1 MHRARALIVV
11 LAAIASAAAADDVLG
26 GLVRNAWYWQARA
39 RSDKA
44 DDAWKQVLEVAP
56 DNPEALAAVGGFNA
70 RAGRMQQA
78 REMLSRLEKVAPA
91 HPDVAV
97 LRRQIELGPRFVAL
111 LSEARKQVH
120 EGHAAEGAAMYRELF
135 GPAGPPGDL
144 ALEYYQTVGGAP
156 GGWQEARDGLRR
168 LARRAPAE
176 VRYRLALAKLL
187 TYRDETRREGVGML
201 AVLARDPTI
210 GKDAAASWRQALL
223 WLSPTDRDVPLFRE
237 WLKGHPRDAE
247 VARHLE
253 RARNATI
260 IRDGFAA
267 LDRGDLRE
275 AQRLFDL
282 AGNDPDAVYGRTLIA
297 GRRAAQAKK
306 SGFAALERGDLT
318 AAESYFRSI
327 PPDADTR
334 LGLALVL
341 QKQAAQA
348 SRKEDFQKA
357 RDLLERARRLAPERR
372 DVWERQ
378 LQSVVFWSRLRDARI
393 ARDDGRDNDAE
404 ASLRAAI
411 DGALPEEA
419 WHARLALANLMM
431 ESGRPGEAEAN
442 LRAVLAAVPDQPV
455 ALRALASLLV
465 RQQRFE
471 EAIPLNDR
479 LLKVAPQ
486 SAYRSGWLRAE
497 SLRAAAAKSRQV
509 HDLLRAREQLSQ
521 ARDADAS
528 DVWVLHDLANVQLQL
543 NALPEAENVLA
554 ALLRAAP
561 DLPEARV
568 TQARVLAAR
577 RQDVQALA
585 ILRALS
591 PPPRDPAVLAL
602 RRRLEF
608 QVRIPPALEL
618 AITGRREEAV
628 RELEALEAEA
638 RGQPELVAQL
648 AVAWS
653 KLGNRPK
660 AVELMRDAMARAPAA
675 TRAARLE
682 LASTLLD
689 AGDDAFLG
697 EILRGL
703 EQDPS
708 LTPTERRSLGELRV
722 GHAVR
727 LADRQ
732 RDEGNLKGAEAS
744 LRAALRDYPRD
755 PLLLGALARAREQ
768 DGDAESAHALYLE
781 VLRSIPDDSDAL
793 RGAVDTA
800 IARGD
805 LDEARALLRS
815 AGAGAGR
822 PDDPRLLQL
831 AAHLAEREGDDP
843 EAMRLLRRA
852 STLARTEIFR
862 SAQFPQEGIGRA
874 LAVEGTP
881 RRAAQTDP
889 EVLHAQ
895 IARDM
900 QRIESRHRP
909 AIGGDFAVRQRE
921 GEQGLSALTE
931 VRGAAN
937 VEVPIALVG
946 RLTLRISEVQLDAGP
961 VAVSAG
967 PRFGTGA
974 PAGTGPQRALGTE
987 LHATYESRHFVGDVG
1002 VTPLGFQVLAA
1013 VGGVR
1018 LRGNLGPLFISA
1030 EASSRSVTESFVS
1043 MASARDP
1050 ATGKLWGGVL
1060 LQGGRLD
1067 LSLNGRMGSIYA
1079 FGEGGRLIGLRVLD
1093 NTRFAGG
1100 GGAELS
1106 VGAGPLGEFRLGP
1119 SFTSLTFQNNER
1131 FFTFGHGGYFSPQ
1144 RFFHGAAVFRWQRAG
1159 GLRWDAAAEPG
1170 YDWYQEAHALVFPLA
1185 PDGSFYAGKTEG
1197 GFSFNARAF
1206 LGVGLGGGFE
1216 LGLSGALQR
1225 APEFREMRA
1234 AIILRAGGL

>member
-1 MHRARALIVV
+1 
-11 LAAIASAAAADDVLG
+11 
-26 GLVRNAWYWQARA
+26 
-39 RSDKA
+39 
-44 DDAWKQVLEVAP
+44 
-56 DNPEALAAVGGFNA
+56 
-70 RAGRMQQA
+70 
-78 REMLSRLEKVAPA
+78 
-91 HPDVAV
+91 
-97 LRRQIELGPRFVAL
+97 
-111 LSEARKQVH
+111 
-120 EGHAAEGAAMYRELF
+120 
-135 GPAGPPGDL
+135 
-144 ALEYYQTVGGAP
+144 VGGAP

-168 LARRAPAE
+168 LVRRAPGE

-210 GKDAAASWRQALL
+210 GKDAATSWRQALL

-237 WLKGHPRDAE
+237 WLKAHPRDAE

-282 AGNDPDAVYGRTLIA
+282 AGNDPDAVHGRTLIA

-306 SGFAALERGDLT
+306 SGFAALARGDLT
-318 AAESYFRSI
+318 AAEAYFRSI

-348 SRKEDFQKA
+348 SRKEDFQRA

-378 LQSVVFWSRLRDARI
+378 LQSVVFWSRLRDASI

-411 DGALPEEA
+411 DGALAEEA

-442 LRAVLAAVPDQPV
+442 LRAVLGAVPDQPV

-497 SLRAAAAKSRQV
+497 SLRAAAAKSRQA
-509 HDLLRAREQLSQ
+509 HDLLRAREQLTQ

-528 DVWVLHDLANVQLQL
+528 DVWVLHDLANVLLQL
-543 NALPEAENVLA
+543 NALPEAENALA

-561 DLPEARV
+561 ELPEARV

-591 PPPRDPAVLAL
+591 PPSRDPAVLAL

-732 RDEGNLKGAEAS
+732 RDEGNLRGAIRFCSALWPGHAS
-744 LRAALRDYPRD
+744 RMATPTAPTRSTSRCFAPFQTTATRC
-755 PLLLGALARAREQ
+755 GE
-768 DGDAESAHALYLE
+768 
-781 VLRSIPDDSDAL
+781 RSIPRSRA
-793 RGAVDTA
+793 A
-800 IARGD
+800 ISTKPGRSCA
-805 LDEARALLRS
+805 ARAQAQAVRTIRACCSSPPISPSAKATTRRRCGSCVALPRS
-815 AGAGAGR
+815 RERRSSGR
-822 PDDPRLLQL
+822 RKFP
-831 AAHLAEREGDDP
+831 
-843 EAMRLLRRA
+843 RRA
-852 STLARTEIFR
+852 SGVPSPSRERPGGLPRPTRRCCMRR
-862 SAQFPQEGIGRA
+862 SP
-874 LAVEGTP
+874 GTCSAS
-881 RRAAQTDP
+881 RAATVP
-889 EVLHAQ
+889 PSAATSPSGSERA
-895 IARDM
+895 
-900 QRIESRHRP
+900 SR
-909 AIGGDFAVRQRE
+909 A
-921 GEQGLSALTE
+921 
-931 VRGAAN
+931 
-937 VEVPIALVG
+937 
-946 RLTLRISEVQLDAGP
+946 
-961 VAVSAG
+961 
-967 PRFGTGA
+967 
-974 PAGTGPQRALGTE
+974 
-987 LHATYESRHFVGDVG
+987 
-1002 VTPLGFQVLAA
+1002 
-1013 VGGVR
+1013 
-1018 LRGNLGPLFISA
+1018 
-1030 EASSRSVTESFVS
+1030 
-1043 MASARDP
+1043 
-1050 ATGKLWGGVL
+1050 
-1060 LQGGRLD
+1060 
-1067 LSLNGRMGSIYA
+1067 
-1079 FGEGGRLIGLRVLD
+1079 
-1093 NTRFAGG
+1093 
-1100 GGAELS
+1100 
-1106 VGAGPLGEFRLGP
+1106 
-1119 SFTSLTFQNNER
+1119 
-1131 FFTFGHGGYFSPQ
+1131 
-1144 RFFHGAAVFRWQRAG
+1144 
-1159 GLRWDAAAEPG
+1159 
-1170 YDWYQEAHALVFPLA
+1170 
-1185 PDGSFYAGKTEG
+1185 
-1197 GFSFNARAF
+1197 
-1206 LGVGLGGGFE
+1206 
-1216 LGLSGALQR
+1216 
-1225 APEFREMRA
+1225 
-1234 AIILRAGGL
+1234 